1 MKKLF
6 CMCAIILMLA
16 GCAGMTGKQVAD
28 LTIMGAQT
36 ICAAASGYYEA
47 SKAGFSAED
56 AAKFERYLA
65 GFRLALETGKDAS
78 PYVERWAAFLQGR

>member
-1 MKKLF
+1 MKKLL

-16 GCAGMTGKQVAD
+16 GCAGMTGKQVTD

-36 ICAAASGYYEA
+36 IYAAASGYYEA

-65 GFRLALETGKDAS
+65 GFRLALSTGESVA
-78 PYVERWAAFLQGR
+78 PFIERWAEFQQGR